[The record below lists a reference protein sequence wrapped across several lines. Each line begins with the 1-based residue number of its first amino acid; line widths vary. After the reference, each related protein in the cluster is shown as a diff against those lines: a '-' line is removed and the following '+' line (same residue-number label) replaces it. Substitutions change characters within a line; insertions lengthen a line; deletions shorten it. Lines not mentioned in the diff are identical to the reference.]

1 MFLEEKILLASQ
13 EIGETLRDNAYK
25 ALKNLFDGFFQWSSN
40 QLDPNVAEV
49 RLEVQNSIMK
59 LLFRFL
65 FLLFAEGKGLLDL
78 ENEFYIRNYSFHSL
92 KHEIAN
98 KKHNSTVSTTLWF
111 KIKDLF
117 RLINCGS
124 ESLGISKKQ
133 LFIPPY
139 SENLFDPARNPNLE
153 RWEIGDSYLSDAID
167 VISRNWDKN
176 TQKLVFIDYSVLNIQ
191 YLGNIYESLLE
202 YELKIAKQDM
212 IVKGKTNRIWVA
224 LNKFNNG
231 RKKKL
236 NFDQFNISDRVRT
249 GEIYLATERGE
260 RKSNGVFYTPDNI
273 VNIIIRNALGP
284 TVKEKLK
291 EAKDND
297 QKLVNAI
304 LSIKV
309 LDNAMGTGHFLLK
322 IVEFLAPILYQALQ
336 EDIKSRKTTKVNS
349 HIMCWAKRKI
359 ISHCIYGVDINDLAV
374 ELAKMALWL
383 TIIDQKKPH
392 NFLNHKIKQ
401 GNSLIGAFLDDP
413 NGHTSVKQDRGNKF
427 DRFKENLTIDMLK
440 TIADIRTS
448 IFYGNQIKKENLE
461 KVSSQIILIY
471 SQEEWQKLKKKDFVK
486 KSRQISKEKLFFHWE
501 LEFPEVFCGEDNL
514 GKPRTGFDVII
525 GNPPW
530 ASVRGKHS
538 AHIFSDSDIRYLEN
552 KFPENTYMPNA
563 YEYFI
568 LQSLKLLKKGGRHSY
583 IVPDRLGF
591 NESVENLRKIM
602 LNQFSLDSLLYKVPF
617 PNVIVDTLIYSLTAN
632 NPNINHK
639 IIVKEYRNE
648 AVEVDRNFYKNIS
661 YTSFQFFKNKEI
673 FDAIRAIDAAD
684 TIKLENAA
692 ETTGGFG
699 GKSELI
705 TKTRINT
712 RQIEVVKGINV
723 ERYTVNGKRYFEF
736 KKNNITGRT
745 TDRIK
750 LGSSPKILLRKTGI
764 VSYSAYDDTGI
775 YPEQSVYF
783 LFNFKGGYSPLYL
796 LSIINSS
803 LFKFYYIEKL
813 VTNRD
818 TTPQLKKIHLDQFPI
833 KNIKFTTNETEKKS
847 LFKILVEFYDTYLQ
861 MGVLRVFEKKVN
873 ICLAKD
879 DKGDDINE
887 KNDIIHDFLT
897 FLAKNMINFNKKS
910 SNADN
915 LKNKIHLTDKLIDFL
930 IFKLYKLNSDNIK
943 AIKEALTVR
952 GI

>member
-1 MFLEEKILLASQ
+1 MAIQ
-13 EIGETLRDNAYK
+13 EVGEPLKDNAYK
-25 ALKNLFDGFFQWSSN
+25 ALKKLFDGFFQRSSN
-40 QLDPNVAEV
+40 KLDPNLAEV
-49 RLEVQNSIMK
+49 RLEVQYSIIR

-78 ENEFYIRNYSFHSL
+78 ENEIYTRNYSFHSL

-212 IVKGKTNRIWVA
+212 IVKGKTNKIWVT
-224 LNKFNNG
+224 LKEFNKN

-236 NFDQFNISDRVRT
+236 NFNQFNIFDRVRT

-273 VNIIIRNALGP
+273 INIIIRNTLTP
-284 TVKEKLK
+284 TVKERLK
-291 EAKDND
+291 EAKKSD

-309 LDNAMGTGHFLLK
+309 LDNAMGSGHFLLK
-322 IVEFLAPILYQALQ
+322 VVDYLAPILYQALQ
-336 EDIKSRKTTKVNS
+336 QDIKSGKTVKVNS
-349 HIMCWAKRKI
+349 HTMYWAKRKI

-374 ELAKMALWL
+374 ELAKMALWFK
-383 TIIDQKKPH
+383 IFDQKKTL
-392 NFLNHKIKQ
+392 NFLKHNIKQ
-401 GNSLIGAFLDDP
+401 GNSLIGAFLDDL
-413 NGHTSVKQDRGNKF
+413 NDHISVKQDRGNKF
-427 DRFKENLTIDMLK
+427 DKFKENLNIDMLK

-461 KVSSQIILIY
+461 KVISQILIC

-501 LEFPEVFCGEDNL
+501 LEFPEVFYGKDNL
-514 GKPRTGFDVII
+514 GKLRTGFDVII

-602 LNQFSLDSLLYKVPF
+602 LNQFSLDFLLYKVPF
-617 PNVIVDTLIYSLTAN
+617 PNVIVDTLIYSLTARK
-632 NPNINHK
+632 PSKNHK
-639 IIVKEYRNE
+639 IIVNEYGNE
-648 AVEVDRNFYKNIS
+648 AVEVSQNFYENVS
-661 YTSFQFFKNKEI
+661 NTSFQFFKNKEI
-673 FDAIRAIDAAD
+673 FNAISAIDAAN
-684 TIKLENAA
+684 TIKLEKAA

-699 GKSELI
+699 GKSDLI
-705 TKTRINT
+705 TRTMINT
-712 RQIEVVKGINV
+712 HQIEVVKGINV
-723 ERYTVNGKRYFEF
+723 ERYSVNGKRYFEF

-750 LGSSPKILLRKTGI
+750 LGAIPKILLRKTGI
-764 VSYSAYDDTGI
+764 VLYSAYDDTGI
-775 YPEQSVYF
+775 YPEQSLYF
-783 LFNFKGGYSPLYL
+783 LFNFKGKYSPLYL

-803 LFKFYYIEKL
+803 LFKFYYIQKL

-818 TTPQLKKIHLDQFPI
+818 TTPQLKKIHLDRFPI
-833 KNIKFTTNETEKKS
+833 KKINFTTNEAEKRN
-847 LFKILVEFYDTYLQ
+847 LFKSFKELYDIYLQ
-861 MGVLRVFEKKVN
+861 KGVIRIFDNIVN
-873 ICLAKD
+873 NCLSNDEKD
-879 DKGDDINE
+879 DNNNE
-887 KNDIIHDFLT
+887 KNDILHN
-897 FLAKNMINFNKKS
+897 FLAFLAQNMTDFNK
-910 SNADN
+910 NTLNNNN
-915 LKNKIHLTDKLIDFL
+915 LESKVHLTDKLIEYL
-930 IFKLYKLNSDNIK
+930 IFKLYNLSSDNINT
-943 AIKEALTVR
+943 ILEDLDER
-952 GI
+952 GIQ